1 MDHTPGVVLHCI
13 SLSIFRPLTDPGT
26 AVSASPFLLLSSARL
41 VGIAEFPVVNVPYH
55 IGLPQGRVV
64 GIQIASLSLAVG
76 IDLVLEH

>member
-1 MDHTPGVVLHCI
+1 MHHTPGVVLHCI
-13 SLSIFRPLTDPGT
+13 SLSMFRPLSRYRCLRP
-26 AVSASPFLLLSSARL
+26 PFLLLSSARL